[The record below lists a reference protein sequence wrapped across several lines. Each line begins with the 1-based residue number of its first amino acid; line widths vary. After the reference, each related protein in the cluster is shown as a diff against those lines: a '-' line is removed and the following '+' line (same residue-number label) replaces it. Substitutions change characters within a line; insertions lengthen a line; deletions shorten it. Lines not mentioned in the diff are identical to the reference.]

1 MTGVQGSRRH
11 MTTTALSREQPGAGW
26 LLQAVVRG
34 DRSAVESVLL
44 AGVSPDAQD
53 EDGDTPLLLAAATGR
68 SGIAELLL
76 DAGADANLVGRDG
89 MTPLMMASLS
99 GHHGVAALVL
109 ARGASVD
116 ARDAVGRTALWF
128 ATLASD
134 LELARRLRIAEADPL
149 VADLEGWSPL
159 DLAIELG
166 ERPMIRLLAAKH
178 PVAGRP

>member
-68 SGIAELLL
+68 TGIAELLL

-89 MTPLMMASLS
+89 ITPLMMASLS
-99 GHHGVAALVL
+99 GHHAVAALVL
-109 ARGASVD
+109 ARAGPAW
-116 ARDAVGRTALWF
+116 TP
-128 ATLASD
+128 ATRWGGQRSGLQ
-134 LELARRLRIAEADPL
+134 RWR
-149 VADLEGWSPL
+149 
-159 DLAIELG
+159 AISSL
-166 ERPMIRLLAAKH
+166 
-178 PVAGRP
+178 PVACGLRRPILW

>member
-1 MTGVQGSRRH
+1 
-11 MTTTALSREQPGAGW
+11 
-26 LLQAVVRG
+26 
-34 DRSAVESVLL
+34 
-44 AGVSPDAQD
+44 
-53 EDGDTPLLLAAATGR
+53 
-68 SGIAELLL
+68 
-76 DAGADANLVGRDG
+76 

-99 GHHGVAALVL
+99 GHHSVAALVL

-166 ERPMIRLLAAKH
+166 ERPMIRLLAAEH
-178 PVAGRP
+178 PVAGQP